1 MSKLAELTRQAVAL
15 RKERD
20 AELRAFARDPQAS
33 DIENAYLE
41 EKHQKAVEERYTQR
55 LAELRDDAE
64 RTTAEAKTKAE
75 RHMTFDTTD
84 AAALIRSEQA
94 WTHIVRPALEKGRTL
109 DQALAG
115 ADEDAVFGAH
125 RFAAAFIGDSAPVSR
140 AVTARLSELR
150 PDVAEEIRAGVDA
163 DAQLSAFEQTLSTAS
178 RGDTLEAAIGMQ
190 YAFGPSD
197 ETEADESDNTPT
209 QGESLA
215 TALGARYHA
224 V

>member
-1 MSKLAELTRQAVAL
+1 MNMKDLTRQAIAA
-15 RKERD
+15 RSERD
-20 AELRAFARDPQAS
+20 QALRAFTRDPNAT

-41 EKHQKAVEERYTQR
+41 EKHTKAVEERYAQR
-55 LAELRDDAE
+55 LAELRDEAE
-64 RTTAEAKTKAE
+64 RITAESKTKAE

-84 AAALIRSEQA
+84 SAALIRSEQA

-125 RFAAAFIGDSAPVSR
+125 RFAAAFLGDSAPVSR

-150 PDVAEEIRAGVDA
+150 PEAAGEIRAGVDA
-163 DAQLSAFEQTLSTAS
+163 DAHLDAFERTLTTAS
-178 RGDTLEAAIGMQ
+178 RGDSLEAAIGMQ
-190 YAFGPSD
+190 YAFGAD
-197 ETEADESDNTPT
+197 DRDESSERDDTPT

-215 TALGARYHA
+215 AALGARYHA